1 MNTPIHQCIFV
12 ESQKSYLDGHVV
24 DIQTEGD
31 ALVEGQLRL
40 SSAVDVHG
48 LFRLDV
54 TFLVVYTGFNHTVTD
69 GLDRQRWSHASPHY

>member
-1 MNTPIHQCIFV
+1 M
-12 ESQKSYLDGHVV
+12 

-40 SSAVDVHG
+40 AGAVDVHG

-54 TFLVVYTGFNHTVTD
+54 TLLVVYTGLNHTVTD
-69 GLDRQRWSHASPHY
+69 GLHRQRRHMLHLIPDEGHQRTERASPWPR